1 MFFRKHFKQDEAPA
15 DGGGEGGAGVLSA
28 PDPTPAPAAEP
39 AVEAAPAAPID
50 ITFPE
55 NWKEAIEEEYRND
68 PAMNL
73 VPDIPTLVKNYIHA
87 QKNIAKK
94 GVALPDQHST
104 DDDRRSFF
112 QQLGL
117 PQSLE
122 KYEVAAPKDASFE
135 DGFLTEFKRA
145 AYNAN
150 ILPEQSAKLLEWY
163 SGANAN
169 ATEQMMTSNQ
179 AQMQTELAALKQ
191 EWGSDYNNKVQ
202 RGRAVLR
209 TAGLED
215 VNTWLEQT
223 GLDDSAMMI
232 KLMSQVGEL
241 MKEDGV
247 IDFGDN
253 VGPSGKEIQT
263 RIDDLEH
270 NFDGPLYNKKHPN
283 HAAAVKEKDDL
294 YQLRYPSA

>member
-1 MFFRKHFKQDEAPA
+1 MLFRKHFKQDEAPA
-15 DGGGEGGAGVLSA
+15 DGGGEGGTGVLSA
-28 PDPTPAPAAEP
+28 PDPAPAAEP
-39 AVEAAPAAPID
+39 VAAEPVAAPID

-55 NWKEAIEEEYRND
+55 NWKDAIEAEYRDD

-145 AYNAN
+145 AYDAN

-163 SGANAN
+163 NSANAN
-169 ATEQMMTSNQ
+169 ATEQMMTNNT
-179 AQMQTELAALKQ
+179 AQMQTELQALKQ
-191 EWGSDYNNKVQ
+191 EWGSDYENKTQ
-202 RGRAVLR
+202 IARSVLR
-209 TAGLED
+209 TAGLAD
-215 VNTWLEQT
+215 VNSWLEQT
-223 GLDDSAMMI
+223 GLDNSSMMI

-263 RIDDLEH
+263 RIDELEH

-283 HAAAVKEKDDL
+283 HAAAVKEKDEL
-294 YQLRYPSA
+294 YNLRYPSA